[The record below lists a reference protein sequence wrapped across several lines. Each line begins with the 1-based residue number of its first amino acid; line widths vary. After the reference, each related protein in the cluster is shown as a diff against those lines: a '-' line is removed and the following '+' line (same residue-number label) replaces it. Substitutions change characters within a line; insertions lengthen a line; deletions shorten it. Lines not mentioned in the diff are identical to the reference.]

1 MTKLTEH
8 SADMLCTIIVLGYL
22 KQHNVTVQY
31 PSVTEGDAKA
41 RKEADMH
48 SALLER
54 IGALADKK
62 IVPSEL
68 ASQQKMPCIIAKTSQ
83 TPDFRS
89 AVTVT
94 DDFRRYIDS
103 LMTHANTLAQPP
115 RGAYIGCMSTVSSL
129 FVVGP
134 SDLDMYEPQYRDAD
148 SAVIGKAY
156 EEARKATNDCNDCIR
171 SSSIKPDGIA
181 LHVVCDDVRADYRA
195 GNLFRSCHGMI
206 RAMTEF
212 ATVDQSDKVVLEI
225 AMGRNTSKVASCL
238 PCSMFMALNGTPA
251 TATHLGRGDNWD
263 LPRNCNAMQR
273 DIWRK
278 GITDFFDEGT
288 KILPDTIIDSS
299 SYKELYEFLKCHD
312 RNEIPDIFRE
322 ALTFEKSFLDR
333 MTSSLAPIL

>member
-22 KQHNVTVQY
+22 KRHDVTVQY
-31 PSVTEGDAKA
+31 PSVPDGDAKA

-48 SALLER
+48 DTLLGR
-54 IGALADKK
+54 IGMLVGKK

-89 AVTVT
+89 AVAVT

-134 SDLDMYEPQYRDAD
+134 SDLELYEPRYRDTD
-148 SAVIGKAY
+148 PAVIGKAY
-156 EEARKATNDCNDCIR
+156 ENARKATNDCNECIR
-171 SSSIKPDGIA
+171 SSRIKPDGIA
-181 LHVVCDDVRADYRA
+181 LHVVCDDVRDDYRA

-212 ATVDQSDKVVLEI
+212 ATADQSDKVVLEI

-263 LPRNCNAMQR
+263 LPRSCNAMQR

-278 GITDFFDEGT
+278 GITGFFDEGA
-288 KILPDTIIDSS
+288 KMLPDAVRNSAAC
-299 SYKELYEFLKCHD
+299 KELFDLSMCHG

-333 MTSSLAPIL
+333 MVSSLSPIL